1 MFRRGSETWGTT
13 FRSSSNVFFSPFSF
27 PIHISEDEFQSQLN
41 LARGEGGG
49 GLEEILWLLV
59 VGRVGNSI
67 DVGAV
72 GSEGGG
78 FGGEAVGGDGDA
90 LIVAVEQVEG
100 IGGEVEAAGVAEV
113 DFADEAEIGGGVVGA
128 SEGVAAV
135 AGETVVEIVAVLIGI
150 AADGGVDG
158 ASAAGGDD
166 AGNFPVVENVSEK
179 FLAAVKGTRVRGKS
193 GDEALALVGDAGT
206 ALGVGLVG
214 ILDSGG
220 SAGDESILTIVDGV
234 SVGVREAEISSAS
247 HAPVDGESCAVVDA
261 GGGALELVDGAELR
275 DGAAERIDA
284 RRKRAGERT
293 SVLPGSEGI
302 DGVVAVLKNGAG
314 GIEDGIG

>member
-1 MFRRGSETWGTT
+1 LLHHAPRIPCFAEEAKHGHPFVILLSCPLT
-13 FRSSSNVFFSPFSF
+13 F
-27 PIHISEDEFQSQLN
+27 SEDEFQPQLN

-49 GLEEILWLLV
+49 GFEEILWLLV
-59 VGRVGNSI
+59 VGRVRDSV

-100 IGGEVEAAGVAEV
+100 IGGEVEAAGVADV
-113 DFADEAEIGGGVVGA
+113 DFADEAEVSGGVVGA

-135 AGETVVEIVAVLIGI
+135 SGETVVEIVAVLIEI
-150 AADGGVDG
+150 AADGGVDR

-179 FLAAVKGTRVRGKS
+179 FLAAVKGTRFRGKS

-214 ILDSGG
+214 ILYGCG
-220 SAGDESILTIVDGV
+220 APAT
-234 SVGVREAEISSAS
+234 RAS
-247 HAPVDGESCAVVDA
+247 
-261 GGGALELVDGAELR
+261 
-275 DGAAERIDA
+275 
-284 RRKRAGERT
+284 
-293 SVLPGSEGI
+293 
-302 DGVVAVLKNGAG
+302 
-314 GIEDGIG
+314 